1 MTIAPLAIRVTGPAA
16 TRAAALAEAVPVLT
30 TDRCRLRAP
39 HLTDYDALNAIMAS
53 KRGVH
58 AGGPTTPT
66 ETWADFARSTATW
79 LLRGHGMWTV
89 EATDRGG
96 EVAGFVSIGVE
107 PGDMEHELGF
117 LLTEGHEGRGL
128 AEEAATAA
136 RHFAWADLRLPTLV
150 SYVSVGNDR
159 AERLMHRMGADRD
172 GVLFDGS
179 VAVWRHLPPDG
190 HVPDGARADR

>member
-1 MTIAPLAIRVTGPAA
+1 MTIAPLSIRVTGPAA
-16 TRAAALAEAVPVLT
+16 TRASALASAVPVLT
-30 TDRCRLRAP
+30 TERCRLRAP
-39 HLTDYDALNAIMAS
+39 HLTDYEVLYGIMSS

-58 AGGPTTPT
+58 AGGPTTPV
-66 ETWADFARSTATW
+66 ETWSDFTRATATW
-79 LLRGHGMWTV
+79 LLRGHGLWTV
-89 EATDRGG
+89 ETVGDDAA
-96 EVAGFVSIGVE
+96 VAGFVSIGVE

-117 LLTEGHEGRGL
+117 LLAERHEAKGI

-136 RHFAWADLRLPTLV
+136 RHFAWSDLRLPSLV

-179 VAVWRHLPPDG
+179 LAVWRHLPPDG
-190 HVPDGARADR
+190 HVPDEARADR